1 MTPELK
7 KIGNKLFDKVE
18 LSSVKVELAL
28 SDDLK
33 QGISFLEKAKDAVN
47 KQIANYEASYKLLQT
62 ETNGAKSVL
71 NTQSKLI
78 NMVEEKAKDLGINPT
93 TIPGYNDI
101 NKAWQ
106 LTSSAID
113 KSNEF

>member
-1 MTPELK
+1 MQTEKLVFSSLFGK
-7 KIGNKLFDKVE
+7 TDLASQKI
-18 LSSVKVELAL
+18 ELAL
-28 SDDLK
+28 ADDLK
-33 QGISFLEKAKDAVN
+33 QGVDFLQTATSAVN
-47 KQIANYEASYKLLQT
+47 KSITNYEASYKLLQT

-71 NTQSKLI
+71 NTQMKLI
-78 NMVEEKAKDLGINPT
+78 NMVEGKAKDLGINPT

>member
-1 MTPELK
+1 MTPEVT

-18 LSSVKVELAL
+18 LSSQKIELAL
-28 SDDLK
+28 ADDLK
-33 QGISFLEKAKDAVN
+33 QGVDFLQAATSAVN
-47 KQIANYEASYKLLQT
+47 KSIANYEASYKLLQT

-71 NTQSKLI
+71 NTQAKLI
-78 NMVEEKAKDLGINPT
+78 NNVEQKAKDLGINPT